1 MTVAYT
7 NEQAYNDY
15 MQATHNII
23 EAKATIKALYE
34 EAKNAGQ
41 KARVE
46 TVGTFQEKLAA
57 IKNAT
62 FPFLQK
68 IAELEQEITAQYE
81 IADHNFDVW
90 KGLK

>member
-1 MTVAYT
+1 MAAYT
-7 NEQAYNDY
+7 NDKAYEAY
-15 MQATHNII
+15 RQATQNIFD
-23 EAKATIKALYE
+23 AKATIKALYE

-46 TVGTFQEKLAA
+46 TVGTFQERLAA
-57 IKNAT
+57 VKNAT

-68 IAELEQEITAQYE
+68 VAELEQEITAQYE
-81 IADHNFDVW
+81 IADSNFDAW